1 MIFNL
6 QRKSVSGPQK
16 QQLQEADTQGDD
28 NFNTKPGTESGSN
41 EYLKTN
47 ETCFSQAVSSIE
59 YLNNKSALIG

>member
-1 MIFNL
+1 M

-16 QQLQEADTQGDD
+16 QQQQEADTQGDD

-47 ETCFSQAVSSIE
+47 ETCFSQAVSAIE
-59 YLNNKSALIG
+59 YLYNSSLIG